1 MLMQEHVFLPSY
13 KKKKMENII
22 LTHFI
27 NFTKSY
33 KNIYKKKKNILRS
46 NITLVKE
53 ILSFRGNLKNLILLK
68 IFLHMKIY
76 FCVY

>member
-1 MLMQEHVFLPSY
+1 MYFFHLT
-13 KKKKMENII
+13 KKKMENII

-53 ILSFRGNLKNLILLK
+53 ILSLRGNLKNLILLK

>member
-1 MLMQEHVFLPSY
+1 MYFFHLT
-13 KKKKMENII
+13 KKKMENII

-53 ILSFRGNLKNLILLK
+53 ILSLRGNLKNLILLK
-68 IFLHMKIY
+68 IVLHMKIY

>member
-13 KKKKMENII
+13 KKKMENII

>member
-1 MLMQEHVFLPSY
+1 
-13 KKKKMENII
+13 MENII

-53 ILSFRGNLKNLILLK
+53 ILSLRGNLKNLILLK
-68 IFLHMKIY
+68 IVLHMKIY

>member
-13 KKKKMENII
+13 KKKMENII

-33 KNIYKKKKNILRS
+33 KNIYKKKKKNILRS

-53 ILSFRGNLKNLILLK
+53 IKF
-68 IFLHMKIY
+68 
-76 FCVY
+76 